1 MKPIFYLS
9 ILLSSLL
16 LTSCY
21 RKFDLEEYRT
31 TPKMV
36 INSAFSPD
44 TVVMASISRTWF
56 HSESKPDVTIIYR
69 RDLQGG
75 DALERIF
82 LLEIFSLVRRGSR
95 WMGNRYAL
103 YIEYGSTAR
112 TNRKDS
118 SFYPGIWNSLGGR

>member
-9 ILLSSLL
+9 ILLSSML

-21 RKFDLEEYRT
+21 RKFDLEE
-31 TPKMV
+31 
-36 INSAFSPD
+36 
-44 TVVMASISRTWF
+44 
-56 HSESKPDVTIIYR
+56 
-69 RDLQGG
+69 
-75 DALERIF
+75 F
-82 LLEIFSLVRRGSR
+82 LLEIFSLARRGSR

>member
-9 ILLSSLL
+9 ILLSSML

-56 HSESKPDVTIIYR
+56 QTFEEPRIPYRETITKKARADYR
-69 RDLQGG
+69 HKKQSG
-75 DALERIF
+75 
-82 LLEIFSLVRRGSR
+82 
-95 WMGNRYAL
+95 
-103 YIEYGSTAR
+103 YIE
-112 TNRKDS
+112 
-118 SFYPGIWNSLGGR
+118 L

>member
-9 ILLSSLL
+9 ILLSSML

-56 HSESKPDVTIIYR
+56 HSESKPDVTIRNAKVELYIDGSSR
-69 RDLQGG
+69 RRCLGKNIPIG
-75 DALERIF
+75 NLLVGSERI
-82 LLEIFSLVRRGSR
+82 EVDG
-95 WMGNRYAL
+95 
-103 YIEYGSTAR
+103 
-112 TNRKDS
+112 
-118 SFYPGIWNSLGGR
+118 

>member
-56 HSESKPDVTIIYR
+56 HSESKPDVTIR
-69 RDLQGG
+69 N
-75 DALERIF
+75 AKVE
-82 LLEIFSLVRRGSR
+82 
-95 WMGNRYAL
+95 L
-103 YIEYGSTAR
+103 YIDGIFKEEMPWKEYSYWKYR
-112 TNRKDS
+112 M
-118 SFYPGIWNSLGGR
+118 ILSLATDWIMMVSDAIIPIFIL

>member
-56 HSESKPDVTIIYR
+56 H
-69 RDLQGG
+69 
-75 DALERIF
+75 
-82 LLEIFSLVRRGSR
+82 
-95 WMGNRYAL
+95 
-103 YIEYGSTAR
+103 
-112 TNRKDS
+112 
-118 SFYPGIWNSLGGR
+118 